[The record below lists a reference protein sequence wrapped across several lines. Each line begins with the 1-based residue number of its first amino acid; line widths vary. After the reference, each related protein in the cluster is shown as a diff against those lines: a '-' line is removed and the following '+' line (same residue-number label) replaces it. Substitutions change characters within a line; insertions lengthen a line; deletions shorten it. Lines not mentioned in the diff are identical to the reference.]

1 MASNVANTQGERAA
15 SATAN
20 RWTTRDV
27 LTFVIFNIVIIVAT
41 MVVKLAEDAVLSP
54 QNTFFVGSW
63 LFPLVSTPFYLV
75 MADRIGK
82 RGVLGGSILL
92 FGVLYTFMGG
102 LYCAPVA
109 VVGAVIGELVM
120 WGKMLQVDTYAL
132 FVDIP
137 AALLHGPGRH
147 VAQYLQP
154 VLRTADERQ
163 IGRAHV

>member
-63 LFPLVSTPFYLV
+63 LFPLVSTPFYQFQHGEHRDGHEVAHVQALV
-75 MADRIGK
+75 ARSRPLS
-82 RGVLGGSILL
+82 RGHGLG
-92 FGVLYTFMGG
+92 FGHG
-102 LYCAPVA
+102 LRLPCV
-109 VVGAVIGELVM
+109 
-120 WGKMLQVDTYAL
+120 
-132 FVDIP
+132 
-137 AALLHGPGRH
+137 LLHG
-147 VAQYLQP
+147 VSFQML
-154 VLRTADERQ
+154 D
-163 IGRAHV
+163 

>member
-92 FGVLYTFMGG
+92 FGEGMLFSGDTLFEGG
-102 LYCAPVA
+102 PGATRWDYSSFEQIIESIQARLFTLPDATVVHTGHGPSTS
-109 VVGAVIGELVM
+109 VGAER
-120 WGKMLQVDTYAL
+120 
-132 FVDIP
+132 
-137 AALLHGPGRH
+137 LH
-147 VAQYLQP
+147 L
-154 VLRTADERQ
+154 DEWVRR
-163 IGRAHV
+163 GW

>member
-82 RGVLGGSILL
+82 RGVAGRLHPA
-92 FGVLYTFMGG
+92 VRR
-102 LYCAPVA
+102 PVH
-109 VVGAVIGELVM
+109 V
-120 WGKMLQVDTYAL
+120 
-132 FVDIP
+132 
-137 AALLHGPGRH
+137 HGR
-147 VAQYLQP
+147 P
-154 VLRTADERQ
+154 VLRAR
-163 IGRAHV
+163 GRGGA